1 MERGIKVVML
11 KVAMQLDTQMR
22 GPRDVAGVALLA
34 RHSWAIV
41 S

>member
-1 MERGIKVVML
+1 MARGIKM
-11 KVAMQLDTQMR
+11 AMQLDSQMR
-22 GPRDVAGVALLA
+22 GPRDVAGVPLLA